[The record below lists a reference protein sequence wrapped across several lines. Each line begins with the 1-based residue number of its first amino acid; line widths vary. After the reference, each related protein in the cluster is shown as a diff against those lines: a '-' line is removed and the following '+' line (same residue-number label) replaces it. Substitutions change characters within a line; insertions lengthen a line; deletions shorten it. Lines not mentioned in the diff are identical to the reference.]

1 MRYLV
6 LLFMSLLLT
15 ACGAGNGE
23 NTSNRAS
30 NANENSQAV
39 ESQDDFKLEL
49 KSAKA
54 KYKAGEE
61 LDITASLTY
70 TGEEDIEIGHAG
82 SWIFLN
88 TTNLTKG
95 YKFEGV
101 MIQPYIVTA
110 MKPNE
115 PILEQYQFSG
125 GSYFEGNGG
134 NPYSEKEF
142 EKMSSMNFPPGK
154 YKIEGITDFHIV
166 DEEPRYSLKAEIY
179 FEVVE

>member
-1 MRYLV
+1 MRALIV
-6 LLFMSLLLT
+6 LITALLLT
-15 ACGAGNGE
+15 ACGAGSGE
-23 NTSNRAS
+23 NAS
-30 NANENSQAV
+30 KNENNNNESSQST
-39 ESQDDFKLEL
+39 EIQDNFKLEL
-49 KSAKA
+49 KSEKSQ
-54 KYKAGEE
+54 YKVGEE
-61 LDITASLTY
+61 LKITASLTY

-115 PILEQYQFSG
+115 PIIEQYQFSG
-125 GSYFEGNGG
+125 GTYFEGNGG
-134 NPYSEKEF
+134 NSYSEKEF

>member
-1 MRYLV
+1 MR
-6 LLFMSLLLT
+6 LLLLLMMALLLT

-23 NTSNRAS
+23 NAS
-30 NANENSQAV
+30 QSEKDGNESSQSMEV
-39 ESQDDFKLEL
+39 QGNFKLEL
-49 KSAKA
+49 KSEKSQ
-54 KYKAGEE
+54 YKVGEE
-61 LDITASLTY
+61 LKIAAELTY

-88 TTNLTKG
+88 TTNVTKG
-95 YKFEGV
+95 YEFEGV

-115 PILEQYQFSG
+115 PIEEHYQFSG

-142 EKMSSMNFPPGK
+142 EKMASMNFPPGK
-154 YKIEGITDFHIV
+154 YKIEGITEFHIV
-166 DEEPRYSLKAEIY
+166 DEEPRYTLKAEIY
-179 FEVVE
+179 FEVIE